1 MTPSITRSTFI
12 MIEMISYV
20 DTVILILYGIMISYR
35 IIAEARTQVGLI
47 IDNLMMITLKLI
59 TLFSLLSCL
68 RLHSRQ
74 MNIIKIYYCAM
85 ILLNT
90 VPGYVPGYD
99 T

>member
-1 MTPSITRSTFI
+1 

-20 DTVILILYGIMISYR
+20 DTVILILYHDIIPYH
-35 IIAEARTQVGLI
+35 IIAEARTQVSLI
-47 IDNLMMITLKLI
+47 IDNLMMI